1 MRNDKAFSMVSPSA
15 GFTSRVMTRLAEH
28 ERAKAKRRALIG
40 SALLIVFAV
49 VVIALIV
56 VWLASWVA
64 VFVTTPQLIVSL
76 VNAFAT
82 VAFWIG
88 VALKGVGV
96 AVSAVAENIGA
107 PQMLSLAVIVGAL
120 TLLWL
125 RIVAGSTLTSQTIL
139 GGSR

>member
-1 MRNDKAFSMVSPSA
+1 MRNDKAFTMVSPSA
-15 GFTSRVMTRLAEH
+15 GFTSRVMTRIAEH

-40 SALLIVFAV
+40 SALLIVFALI
-49 VVIALIV
+49 VIALIV

-76 VNAFAT
+76 LNAFAT
-82 VAFWIG
+82 VAFWVG
-88 VALKGVGV
+88 VALNGLSV
-96 AVSAVAENIGA
+96 AASVVAENVGV

-120 TLLWL
+120 TMLWL
-125 RIVAGSTLTSQTIL
+125 RIVAGSSFSSQTIL